1 MYCIGTPNL
10 QQLLNALKTSEN
22 WFMFGAMLGIPVSQ
36 LRKIELHHQKDPD
49 RCKLELLQYWLDN
62 TLVPTWNEIVQ
73 ALEKTDQLA
82 LAAQIKRDYLWSS
95 AVSEEEGMYKC
106 VFVRQTLPLLCVGV
120 SKIALESSPAT
131 PPSSHSSVSPT
142 STSLSTNEIKTEIE
156 ADITVVS
163 NLKELERSFGHMLVQ
178 VKRLLDKCD
187 LSEALLFLDSV
198 IGSNVFIGCD
208 TFGKLM
214 RQLQRDHMIDVFNIS
229 NLQDLVANFDKDE
242 LTELVEAYNE
252 KKESF
257 LKQTTVLEFQRAVVS
272 RVEPILASG
281 KAVLTITISKEMAYE
296 QTLKDIEK
304 LAIEGFEECHKKFIR
319 LHAEPGSIIISWVFP
334 KGLSESLEQLARD
347 NAAVFKDSGVVEVTV
362 GGRRVFPCTQQ
373 KVRINTSPLM

>member
-1 MYCIGTPNL
+1 M
-10 QQLLNALKTSEN
+10 
-22 WFMFGAMLGIPVSQ
+22 
-36 LRKIELHHQKDPD
+36 
-49 RCKLELLQYWLDN
+49 
-62 TLVPTWNEIVQ
+62 
-73 ALEKTDQLA
+73 
-82 LAAQIKRDYLWSS
+82 
-95 AVSEEEGMYKC
+95 
-106 VFVRQTLPLLCVGV
+106 
-120 SKIALESSPAT
+120 
-131 PPSSHSSVSPT
+131 
-142 STSLSTNEIKTEIE
+142 
-156 ADITVVS
+156 
-163 NLKELERSFGHMLVQ
+163 
-178 VKRLLDKCD
+178 
-187 LSEALLFLDSV
+187 
-198 IGSNVFIGCD
+198 
-208 TFGKLM
+208 
-214 RQLQRDHMIDVFNIS
+214 
-229 NLQDLVANFDKDE
+229 ANFDKDE